1 LTLSRKV
8 GPTRLAVIFVLAA
21 LAPVWAAENTVNVLY
36 AGSLVNVMERSV
48 GPAFEQQGGG
58 RFQGFAGGSNKVAN
72 EIKGKLRRGD
82 IFVSANTKADEQL
95 MGQENGDWVRWY
107 VAFAESPLVIGYN
120 PSSRFVNDLK
130 NKSWYE
136 VLADPGLKL
145 GRTDPKLDPKG
156 ALTIELLKR
165 AEAFYSKPDL
175 SQQILGAPDN
185 PTQVLPE
192 ETLIGRL
199 QSGQIDV
206 GFFYSTETSEA
217 KIPAIKLP
225 DEIVLKARYTIT
237 ILRDAPNPTGAEG
250 FVRFLLGPNGRTLLQ
265 EHGLELLKPSLNGDE
280 KVVPASVRSLV
291 EATAP

>member
-1 LTLSRKV
+1 MTSLKKV
-8 GPTRLAVIFVLAA
+8 GLTKLAA
-21 LAPVWAAENTVNVLY
+21 IFIIAASASVWAADNTVNVLY
-36 AGSLVNVMERSV
+36 AGSLVNIMERSV
-48 GPAFEQQGGG
+48 GPAFEQQGGD

-82 IFVSANTKADEQL
+82 VFVSANPKVDDQL
-95 MGQENGDWVRWY
+95 MGPENGDWVRWY

-130 NKSWYE
+130 NKAWYE

-165 AEAFYSKPDL
+165 AEAFYSKPGL

-199 QSGQIDV
+199 QSGQVDV
-206 GFFYSTETSEA
+206 GFFYSTETSDA
-217 KIPAIKLP
+217 KIPSIKLP
-225 DEIVLKARYTIT
+225 DEITPKAHYTIT
-237 ILRDAPNPTGAEG
+237 ILRDAPNATGAEG
-250 FVRFLLGPNGRTLLQ
+250 FVSFLLGPNGRALLK
-265 EHGLELLKPSLNGDE
+265 EHGLELLKPSLSGDE
-280 KVVPASVRSLV
+280 KAAPAALRSLV
-291 EATAP
+291 EAAP

>member
-1 LTLSRKV
+1 
-8 GPTRLAVIFVLAA
+8 
-21 LAPVWAAENTVNVLY
+21 
-36 AGSLVNVMERSV
+36 MERSV
-48 GPAFEQQGGG
+48 GPAFEQQGGD

-82 IFVSANTKADEQL
+82 IFVSANPKADEQL
-95 MGQENGDWVRWY
+95 MGQENGDWVKWY

-165 AEAFYSKPDL
+165 AEAFYSKPGL
-175 SQQILGAPDN
+175 SQQILGAADN

-206 GFFYSTETSEA
+206 GFFYSTETSDA

-225 DEIVLKARYTIT
+225 DEIAPKAHYTIT
-237 ILRDAPNPTGAEG
+237 ILRDAPNPSGAEV
-250 FVRFLLGPNGRTLLQ
+250 FVSFLLSPDGRALLK
-265 EHGLELLKPSLNGDE
+265 EHGLELLKPSLSGDE
-280 KVVPASVRSLV
+280 KAVPAAVRSLV
-291 EATAP
+291 EATPP